1 MLIKNSWIRETLKIA
16 GLRRS
21 APVRAGLRRSVP
33 VCAGLRR
40 SAPVEKKFFRRT
52 IELFFFI
59 LDTSQCHL
67 VGLINKIYFNKEF
80 SSKSTFK
87 DRLFLRPPLEK
98 LYCERFFDKIRYFCN
113 FFIKHTHSLI

>member
-1 MLIKNSWIRETLKIA
+1 MSALKIA

-21 APVRAGLRRSVP
+21 APVRAGLRRSAP

-40 SAPVEKKFFRRT
+40 FAPVCAGRKKIFSANDR
-52 IELFFFI
+52 IIFFI

-67 VGLINKIYFNKEF
+67 VGLINKIYFYKEF